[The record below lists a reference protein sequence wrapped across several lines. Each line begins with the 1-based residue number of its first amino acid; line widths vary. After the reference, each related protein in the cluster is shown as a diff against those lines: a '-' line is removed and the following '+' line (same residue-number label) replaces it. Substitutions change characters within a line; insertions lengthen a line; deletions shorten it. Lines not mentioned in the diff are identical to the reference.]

1 MHRLGEILAHDGIAV
16 LAVIFALGAAVLS
29 LANALSQEAVSAIEQ
44 HAREDDLHFNIL
56 HTRFDYAYVLQ
67 ALLAAMIVVAALL
80 GGWRLTRG
88 QLKTCP
94 ECLSEIPHD
103 ASICRYR
110 TSELLEIP
118 R

>member
-44 HAREDDLHFNIL
+44 HAREDDLHLNVL

-80 GGWRLTRG
+80 GL
-88 QLKTCP
+88 
-94 ECLSEIPHD
+94 
-103 ASICRYR
+103 ASDPRAAQDLPGVPVR
-110 TSELLEIP
+110 DPARRFHLPLLHLGAP
-118 R
+118 